1 MVGFCI
7 FQVNIFF
14 SFNIIWRL
22 FFSLI
27 NWNLFIPISFKCGC
41 ESIDVIDFFKGRFPI
56 HYQIIKQMIGY
67 WHHLENLE
75 SSFPLLKAAY
85 NQGIICFIIPW
96 YNSSK
101 KLFVLKNSWYGSIHY
116 IKEKIPGLEKYLSYN
131 SSTFK
136 QHCKKIIKDRY
147 ILWWKKKCKCILEW

>member
-1 MVGFCI
+1 M
-7 FQVNIFF
+7 
-14 SFNIIWRL
+14 
-22 FFSLI
+22 
-27 NWNLFIPISFKCGC
+27 
-41 ESIDVIDFFKGRFPI
+41 
-56 HYQIIKQMIGY
+56 YQIIKQMLGY

-85 NQGIICFIIPW
+85 N
-96 YNSSK
+96 SSK
-101 KLFVLKNSWYGSIHY
+101 KLFLLKKPSWYGSIHY

-147 ILWWKKKCKCILEW
+147 ILWWKSMCPPQFAAYELIFLVW